1 MSATRRSVI
10 APTKSWKEMRA
21 MRQQRKPRE
30 KVPKVPKPSTKIP
43 DHEKITVC
51 VLDSLTGTYRFVE
64 GVHDSL
70 AASCRLINGG
80 HIIPRRYL
88 HVMPVKVGVDP
99 AQQKEYAFLYA
110 DRKNMTEDDETLVV
124 RTVTSDGK
132 DVFHA
137 FLYGSAV
144 IFNFDNRRLNKPT
157 RPGTL
162 TEEDKEFLRGHIF
175 SKDGHVFLMAEARK
189 EY

>member
-1 MSATRRSVI
+1 MSAVRRSFI
-10 APTKSWKEMRA
+10 IQPKSWKEMRA
-21 MRQQRKPRE
+21 MRQQRKPRV
-30 KVPKVPKPSTKIP
+30 KMPKAPKPSTKIP
-43 DHEKITVC
+43 DHEEITVC

-64 GVHDSL
+64 GVKDNL

-80 HIIPRRYL
+80 HVIPRRYL
-88 HVMPVKVGVDP
+88 HVIPVKVGVDP
-99 AQQKEYAFLYA
+99 AQQKEYGFLYA
-110 DRKNMTEDDETLVV
+110 DRKNPADDDETLVV
-124 RTVTSDGK
+124 RTTTVNGEDI
-132 DVFHA
+132 FHA

-144 IFNFDNRRLNKPT
+144 IFTFDNRRLNQPT